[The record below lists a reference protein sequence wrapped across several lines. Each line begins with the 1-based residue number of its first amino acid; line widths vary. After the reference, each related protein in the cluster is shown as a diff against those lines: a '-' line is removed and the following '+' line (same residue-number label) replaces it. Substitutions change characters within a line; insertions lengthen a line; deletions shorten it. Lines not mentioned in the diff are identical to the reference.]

1 MKTKQICLTT
11 SPDLPSLNNGHVTWQ
26 TRLSS
31 FRAKLSESPKFS
43 GVSQSFLG
51 SISRDRR

>member
-1 MKTKQICLTT
+1 MKVT
-11 SPDLPSLNNGHVTWQ
+11 SAVLAAFFVFTLGIIAGLGVSQSG
-26 TRLSS
+26 
-31 FRAKLSESPKFS
+31 SPKFS